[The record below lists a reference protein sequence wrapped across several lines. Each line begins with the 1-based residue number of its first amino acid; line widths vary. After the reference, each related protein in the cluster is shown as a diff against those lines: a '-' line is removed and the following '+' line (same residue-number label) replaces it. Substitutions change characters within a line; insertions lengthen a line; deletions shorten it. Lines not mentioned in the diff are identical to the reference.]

1 MARAY
6 ADADLFVLPTRADNL
21 PNTVLESLACGTPVV
36 SFDVGGVGDAVRH
49 LGTGWLAPPEDVESL
64 ATGIRTLLADDEL
77 RARLGRNAR
86 ALAEQEWDSRV
97 EAERFAALYEE
108 LVA

>member
-1 MARAY
+1 
-6 ADADLFVLPTRADNL
+6 LPEVVGSPGDGAM
-21 PNTVLESLACGTPVV
+21 TVPPGDPGALAQMLI
-36 SFDVGGVGDAVRH
+36 DV
-49 LGTGWLAPPEDVESL
+49 
-64 ATGIRTLLADDEL
+64 LADDEL